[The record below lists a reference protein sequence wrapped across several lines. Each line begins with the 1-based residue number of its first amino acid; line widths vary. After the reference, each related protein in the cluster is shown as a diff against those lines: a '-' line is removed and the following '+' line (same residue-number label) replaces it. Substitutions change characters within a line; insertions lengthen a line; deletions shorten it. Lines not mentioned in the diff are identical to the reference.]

1 MSVRH
6 KGFNHVM
13 YFGPPLP
20 PPHLCAFFHSLWNL
34 RLCHRV
40 GKETSVFNK
49 IDAALVFLSCGPET
63 LWVCANAK

>member
-20 PPHLCAFFHSLWNL
+20 PPPIYVLFF
-34 RLCHRV
+34 
-40 GKETSVFNK
+40 
-49 IDAALVFLSCGPET
+49 T
-63 LWVCANAK
+63 LYGIYVCVIELARKPLYLTR